1 MNCTDDEALLHL
13 PKGYKGTLLRN
24 NILQVNF
31 MEIHSLFLILN
42 STIFLS
48 PEFFSKSKGNSSR
61 LHLLKSSF
69 GGLHENV

>member
-31 MEIHSLFLILN
+31 MEIQSYSFDFKCYY
-42 STIFLS
+42 FLS
-48 PEFFSKSKGNSSR
+48 PEFFSESKGNSSR